1 MEKFAL
7 MLWIFLVPLHA
18 YVLQPSADVV
28 AIEDSWSEGRSW
40 YEDGKDG
47 TGEPLPSAG
56 DQDSHGEGGAEQE
69 RGPRA
74 EAGEVE
80 REERYDADGDN
91 REDDQDEGKRHEESH
106 REGDMEERRSLDE
119 ENKEVMQRG
128 RDEYDERELSD
139 DLEEGQKRG
148 AHRDDDKK
156 EEEEGDENETDERQE
171 DENGKDKD
179 QVGEEMVEVNRNLR
193 EYRVEDGRKE
203 TEKISSPSIERD
215 ISHLSPNPSP
225 SVAKDIPHFDI
236 SHLNPTPSPTLHV
249 DQNSS
254 VSQQGLDP
262 FQTPLPTADST
273 VAPTVIQGPV
283 TARENEEPTF
293 TAVKPISA
301 PVQLWNLTDSSQ
313 PRLREEEEGL
323 APKVTEVKVDSFR
336 DLTNANSD
344 TQERKGSEKER
355 SKVNRPMP
363 KPKKKKTH
371 PGKKPGM
378 TGKKQQNKVKA
389 EDKSKSLK
397 KDKNKKNKKKKQK
410 ENKKTENETHFPYF
424 KDDYCPPDC
433 ACYGR
438 VVQCSDKVLDKIPYG
453 IPYNARY
460 VLLMNNQISGIQLD
474 LLREYMSLEFLVL
487 SNNLLTDGGIEGAF
501 EGMRHL
507 KRLYLDR
514 NHLES
519 ISTDLPLSLEE
530 LRLDGNNVSV
540 MSEVAW
546 ARCPS
551 LQVLSLNNNS
561 LGPESVPDGVFTPLT
576 NLRTLSLVHNL
587 LTAVPVHLPTNVKEL
602 YLRGNRI
609 DQVPGDA
616 FTEGSELL
624 VLDLSANRLTNKG
637 LTKASLRP
645 LAHLENLNLEGNL
658 LKNIPQHLPPTLRT
672 LSLEGNAISSVSKAA
687 FLKLP
692 HLEHLG
698 LSRNQITRVAPGA
711 FWGLPA
717 LHQLELG
724 HNVLRQVPRRL
735 PPSLHSVSLVHN
747 KIHSVPRDSF
757 CTKGKDSP
765 LSRLVRVHLEHNLIH
780 LADLD
785 TQAFS
790 CLRGY
795 QVIHLY

>member
-74 EAGEVE
+74 EAG
-80 REERYDADGDN
+80 RW
-91 REDDQDEGKRHEESH
+91 
-106 REGDMEERRSLDE
+106 
-119 ENKEVMQRG
+119 RG
-128 RDEYDERELSD
+128 RNVMMQMETTEKTI
-139 DLEEGQKRG
+139 KRG
-148 AHRDDDKK
+148 K
-156 EEEEGDENETDERQE
+156 G
-171 DENGKDKD
+171 
-179 QVGEEMVEVNRNLR
+179 M
-193 EYRVEDGRKE
+193 RKA
-203 TEKISSPSIERD
+203 TEKEIWR
-215 ISHLSPNPSP
+215 N
-225 SVAKDIPHFDI
+225 
-236 SHLNPTPSPTLHV
+236 
-249 DQNSS
+249 
-254 VSQQGLDP
+254 G
-262 FQTPLPTADST
+262 
-273 VAPTVIQGPV
+273 
-283 TARENEEPTF
+283 
-293 TAVKPISA
+293 
-301 PVQLWNLTDSSQ
+301 
-313 PRLREEEEGL
+313 
-323 APKVTEVKVDSFR
+323 EVWM
-336 DLTNANSD
+336 
-344 TQERKGSEKER
+344 RKTK
-355 SKVNRPMP
+355 
-363 KPKKKKTH
+363 
-371 PGKKPGM
+371 
-378 TGKKQQNKVKA
+378 
-389 EDKSKSLK
+389 
-397 KDKNKKNKKKKQK
+397 
-410 ENKKTENETHFPYF
+410 
-424 KDDYCPPDC
+424 
-433 ACYGR
+433 R

-602 YLRGNRI
+602 YLRGNHI

-672 LSLEGNAISSVSKAA
+672 LSLEGNAITSVSKAA